1 MFVFFSWWSMIVH
14 LSWSLLGVAEKFD
27 PMTSADPPSG
37 AFARVLYAV
46 FLIIGAILLINMLI
60 ALLSNTYQRVE
71 VSNYIYH
78 LQSVIFYTPSD

>member
-1 MFVFFSWWSMIVH
+1 MFLFFSWWSVISY

-27 PMTSADPPSG
+27 MTSADPPSV

-46 FLIIGAILLINMLI
+46 FLIVGAILLINMLI

-78 LQSVIFYTPSD
+78 FLWLFISNV